1 MTIELMKQWL
11 AALERAVHELR
22 GITATQDMTEA
33 ITSMRQAIEQAQKKS
48 AHESELMMNDHN
60 YRQKFLEKQEPKPCQ
75 TCEALARTVM
85 MDQTGRD
92 A

>member
-1 MTIELMKQWL
+1 MSIEAMKTIQKCLKDKMYAHAEMYL
-11 AALERAVHELR
+11 AE
-22 GITATQDMTEA
+22 
-33 ITSMRQAIEQAQKKS
+33 AIEQA
-48 AHESELMMNDHN
+48 
-60 YRQKFLEKQEPKPCQ
+60 EKQEPKPCQ